1 MMKQKSS
8 SLAEDIFMKFYPPKK
23 NLLCISCVSKY
34 LMQSYNAAKVRKYTT
49 FPTKLLMSKLY
60 SLMFLTILNATHPY
74 IMQS

>member
-1 MMKQKSS
+1 MMKQKLS
-8 SLAEDIFMKFYPPKK
+8 SLAEDIFMKFDPPKK
-23 NLLCISCVSKY
+23 NLPLVVVSKY

-74 IMQS
+74 MVQS